1 MQVKKNQF
9 EKMEDGLARARAAIR
24 EAAQSRSYMSY
35 KEDFV
40 PTGSVYINPYSFH
53 QLSFSLSF
61 VRLGLLGLTTL
72 GKIHVPNLL
81 LISCYKNASFVFF
94 PPKNVPLAKELRKIE
109 RKP

>member
-53 QLSFSLSF
+53 QLRFSPS
-61 VRLGLLGLTTL
+61 
-72 GKIHVPNLL
+72 LL
-81 LISCYKNASFVFF
+81 LDLVFGF
-94 PPKNVPLAKELRKIE
+94 NHFG
-109 RKP
+109 